1 MDDSDKECAQ
11 HARQLC
17 KEALQEG
24 AFSAK
29 DLQTLSSSMS
39 PASRDYVKEI
49 TRGEDRFLSSPLISS
64 ASPPVST
71 VSPISGGMGV
81 SRGLRGSR
89 TAGMD
94 EMGSKS
100 MAEPA
105 SSLSNPPNS
114 NGIPPVFPLE
124 VDESDLFLPS
134 DSVASLSPLQSI
146 HFDGDPSLFSVVEP
160 ILTLLRLLEQFE
172 NDSILSDWFD
182 EELRDVLKA
191 FHQLVLL
198 FDAVDSPLFLEF
210 QKNPEFSSLLSSFD
224 GILSLLLRILE
235 QELRRIEQ
243 SEPSND
249 ALFSSLIQLLLFF
262 FYSTEDHPGILQC
275 TAVSQLAL
283 SQLLDLLILAV
294 KVDSQ
299 PERSQRY
306 QQLLSWF
313 LAFWRRCKE

>member
-1 MDDSDKECAQ
+1 MDDRDKECVQ

-24 AFSAK
+24 AFSSK

-39 PASRDYVKEI
+39 PASRDYVREI
-49 TRGEDRFLSSPLISS
+49 TRGEDRFLSSPVLSS
-64 ASPPVST
+64 TSPPGST
-71 VSPISGGMGV
+71 VSPIPGGMGV
-81 SRGLRGSR
+81 SRGILGSR
-89 TAGMD
+89 TAVMD
-94 EMGSKS
+94 GMGSES
-100 MAEPA
+100 LGEPA
-105 SSLSNPPNS
+105 SSLPNPPNS
-114 NGIPPVFPLE
+114 NGIPPMFPIE
-124 VDESDLFLPS
+124 IEESDLFLS
-134 DSVASLSPLQSI
+134 SGSVSSLSPLPSLR
-146 HFDGDPSLFSVVEP
+146 FEGDSSLFSVVEP

-182 EELRDVLKA
+182 EELRDVLK
-191 FHQLVLL
+191 
-198 FDAVDSPLFLEF
+198 SPLLLEF
-210 QKNPEFSSLLSSFD
+210 QKTPGFSSLLSSFD

-275 TAVSQLAL
+275 TSVSQLAL

-294 KVDSQ
+294 KVDSH

-313 LAFWRRCKE
+313 GTHGGRGEE

>member
-1 MDDSDKECAQ
+1 MDDRDKECAQ

-24 AFSAK
+24 AFSSK

-39 PASRDYVKEI
+39 PASRDYVREI
-49 TRGEDRFLSSPLISS
+49 TRGEDRFLSSPVLSS
-64 ASPPVST
+64 TSPPVST
-71 VSPISGGMGV
+71 VSPIPGGMGV
-81 SRGLRGSR
+81 SRGILGSR
-89 TAGMD
+89 TAVMD
-94 EMGSKS
+94 GMGSES
-100 MAEPA
+100 LGEPA
-105 SSLSNPPNS
+105 SSLPNPPNS
-114 NGIPPVFPLE
+114 NGIPPMFPIE
-124 VDESDLFLPS
+124 IEESDLFLS
-134 DSVASLSPLQSI
+134 SASVSSLSPLPSLR
-146 HFDGDPSLFSVVEP
+146 FEGDSSLFSVVEP

-198 FDAVDSPLFLEF
+198 FDPVFSPLLLEF
-210 QKNPEFSSLLSSFD
+210 QKTPGFSSLLSSFD

-275 TAVSQLAL
+275 TSVSQLAL

-294 KVDSQ
+294 KVDSH

-306 QQLLSWF
+306 QQLLSW
-313 LAFWRRCKE
+313 LGALGGRGEE